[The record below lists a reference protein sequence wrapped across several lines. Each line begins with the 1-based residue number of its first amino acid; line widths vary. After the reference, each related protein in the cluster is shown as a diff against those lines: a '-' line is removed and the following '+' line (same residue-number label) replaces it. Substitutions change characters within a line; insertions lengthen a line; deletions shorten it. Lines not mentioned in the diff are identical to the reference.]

1 MDPRWEHIM
10 NAVMLAAALGIA
22 ALTCQFGIKLGHA
35 LAREIYL
42 CGSLC

>member
-1 MDPRWEHIM
+1 M

-22 ALTCQFGIKLGHA
+22 ALSCQFAVRIGHA